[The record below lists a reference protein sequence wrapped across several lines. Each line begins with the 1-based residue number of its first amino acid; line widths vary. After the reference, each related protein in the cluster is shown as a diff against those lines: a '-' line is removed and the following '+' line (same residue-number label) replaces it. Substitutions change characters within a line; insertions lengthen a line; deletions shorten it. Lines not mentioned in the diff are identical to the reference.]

1 MSMKNKTFIIVAAAF
16 LTLSSCDNTGS
27 YLDTGRFIIYAD
39 REDIQSTKTEIQDG
53 TSVVWKKGDAIAVFV
68 YSGATND
75 IKNYKRYKFVS
86 RNEVSSSSTEFEGDV
101 KLAYE
106 FADEDYYAVYPYD
119 AASSCE
125 NGYLTVELPST
136 QVAKA
141 GSFGDDLFIS
151 VASSPGNTNKMTF
164 RNVCGGIK
172 FSVDYDD
179 IREVVISNNDGRPMS
194 GTLKIWDGKV
204 ESISGSPD
212 LRVIA
217 PFGETFTKDAKYYA
231 VIPPIAFSKGVT
243 IKYITTEGK
252 ESSPIALPSSTIDR
266 SVFSRLPDIET
277 PVNFTYSPYLTFVSA
292 GESSLSFNTSS
303 ATLQYSYDGV
313 TWWNVSN
320 YVIKMTKRQPQVLL
334 RGINAGGHVEMSGD
348 QISCH
353 GSVMKLTDYRK
364 DVTTAQYCM
373 SFKDC
378 KALTRAPD
386 LPATTLAE
394 YCYAGMFS
402 GCTSLVSAPELPA
415 TTLAESCYK
424 GMFSGCT
431 SLVSAPE
438 LPSTTL
444 AKSCYKGMFSGC
456 TSLVSAPELPSTTLA
471 ESCYEGMFSGCT
483 SLVSA
488 PELPATTLAEYCY
501 SSMFSGCRSLV
512 STPELPA
519 MTLAESCCNN
529 MFNGCTSLVTVPEIL
544 PATTLAQRCYESMFS
559 GCTSLV
565 SAPELPATTLAKYC
579 CNNMFNG
586 CTSLVTVPEI
596 LPATTLA
603 ENCYEGMFSGC
614 TSLVSAPDLPAT
626 TLAENCCNNMF
637 EGCTSLVTVPQ
648 ILPATTLAWSCY
660 EEMFSGC
667 RSLVSAPDLPA
678 TTLANYCYHRMFSN
692 CYSLKSA
699 PNLPATTLAR
709 SCYEEMFSG
718 CRSLVSAPDLPATT
732 LAWSCYE
739 EMFFGCTSLVSAP
752 DLPATTLAWYCYEGM
767 FTGCTSLVSAP
778 ELPATTL
785 AEYCYSSMFSSCT
798 SLSSAP
804 ELPATTL
811 VKNCYNSM
819 FRNCSNLK
827 SVTALF
833 EKSVTNSLN
842 GWLTGVSSI
851 GTFYKNAEAVWENS
865 GIIPDG
871 WDVVLVTP

>member
-1 MSMKNKTFIIVAAAF
+1 MVIMSMKNKTFIVVAAAF

-106 FADEDYYAVYPYD
+106 FEDEDYYAVYPYD
-119 AASSCE
+119 AAGSCK
-125 NGYLTVELPST
+125 NGYLTVHLPST

-172 FSVDYDD
+172 FSVDCDD
-179 IREVVISNNDGRPMS
+179 IREVVISNNDGGPMS
-194 GTLKIWDGKV
+194 GTLKIWYGKV

-212 LRVIA
+212 LRVIS
-217 PFGETFTKDAKYYA
+217 PFGETFAKGASYYA
-231 VIPPIAFSKGVT
+231 VIPPITFSKGVT

-303 ATLQYSYDGV
+303 ATLQCSYDGV
-313 TWWNVSN
+313 TWRNVSDC
-320 YVIKMTKRQPQVLL
+320 VIKMTKRQPQVLL

-364 DVTTAQYCM
+364 DVTTVQYCM

-378 KALTRAPD
+378 KALIRAPD
-386 LPATTLAE
+386 LPATILSE
-394 YCYAGMFS
+394 RCYEGMFS
-402 GCTSLVSAPELPA
+402 GCTSLVSSPDLPA
-415 TTLAESCYK
+415 
-424 GMFSGCT
+424 
-431 SLVSAPE
+431 
-438 LPSTTL
+438 
-444 AKSCYKGMFSGC
+444 
-456 TSLVSAPELPSTTLA
+456 TTLA

-488 PELPATTLAEYCY
+488 PE
-501 SSMFSGCRSLV
+501 
-512 STPELPA
+512 
-519 MTLAESCCNN
+519 
-529 MFNGCTSLVTVPEIL
+529 L

-565 SAPELPATTLAKYC
+565 SAPELPATTLAESC
-579 CNNMFNG
+579 CNNMFKGCTSLVMVSEILPATTLVQRCYESMFSGCTSLVSAPELPATTLAESCCNNMFKG

-603 ENCYEGMFSGC
+603 WHCYEEMFSGC
-614 TSLVSAPDLPAT
+614 TSLVSAPDLPA
-626 TLAENCCNNMF
+626 M
-637 EGCTSLVTVPQ
+637 
-648 ILPATTLAWSCY
+648 TLAWCCY
-660 EEMFSGC
+660 
-667 RSLVSAPDLPA
+667 
-678 TTLANYCYHRMFSN
+678 NRMFSN

-699 PNLPATTLAR
+699 PNILATTLAGY
-709 SCYEEMFSG
+709 CYDSMFSG
-718 CRSLVSAPDLPATT
+718 CR
-732 LAWSCYE
+732 
-739 EMFFGCTSLVSAP
+739 
-752 DLPATTLAWYCYEGM
+752 
-767 FTGCTSLVSAP
+767 SLVSAP

-785 AEYCYSSMFSSCT
+785 AEYCYSSMFSDCR
-798 SLSSAP
+798 SLVSAP

-811 VKNCYNSM
+811 VKGCYNSM
-819 FRNCSNLK
+819 FRYCSNLK

-833 EKSVTNSLN
+833 EKSVTSSLN

>member
-1 MSMKNKTFIIVAAAF
+1 MKNKTFIIVAAAF

-68 YSGATND
+68 YSGATDD

-119 AASSCE
+119 AASSCK
-125 NGYLTVELPST
+125 NGHLTVDLPST

-194 GTLKIWDGKV
+194 GTLKIWNGKV

-266 SVFSRLPDIET
+266 SVFSRLPDIGT
-277 PVNFTYSPYLTFVSA
+277 PVNFTYSPYLTFASA

-320 YVIKMTKRQPQVLL
+320 YVIKMTKLQPQVLL

-402 GCTSLVSAPELPA
+402 GCTSLVSSPE
-415 TTLAESCYK
+415 
-424 GMFSGCT
+424 
-431 SLVSAPE
+431 
-438 LPSTTL
+438 
-444 AKSCYKGMFSGC
+444 
-456 TSLVSAPELPSTTLA
+456 
-471 ESCYEGMFSGCT
+471 
-483 SLVSA
+483 
-488 PELPATTLAEYCY
+488 
-501 SSMFSGCRSLV
+501 
-512 STPELPA
+512 
-519 MTLAESCCNN
+519 
-529 MFNGCTSLVTVPEIL
+529 L

-565 SAPELPATTLAKYC
+565 SAPELPATTLAENC
-579 CNNMFNG
+579 CNNMFKGCTSLVTVPQILPATTLAWYCYEGMFSGCTSLVSAPDLPAMTLAKNCCNNMFKGCTSLVTVPQILPATTLAWSCYEEMFSGCTSLVSAPDLPATTLAENCCNNMFKG

-603 ENCYEGMFSGC
+603 EYCYAGMFSGC

-678 TTLANYCYHRMFSN
+678 TTLADYCYHRMFSN

-699 PNLPATTLAR
+699 PNLPATTL
-709 SCYEEMFSG
+709 
-718 CRSLVSAPDLPATT
+718 V
-732 LAWSCYE
+732 WSCYKD
-739 EMFFGCTSLVSAP
+739 MFEGCTSLVTVP
-752 DLPATTLAWYCYEGM
+752 QILPATTLAWYCYEGM
-767 FTGCTSLVSAP
+767 FSGCTSLVSAP
-778 ELPATTL
+778 DLPATTL

-804 ELPATTL
+804 DLPATTL
-811 VKNCYNSM
+811 VKGCYNSM
-819 FRNCSNLK
+819 FRDCSNLK

-851 GTFYKNAEAVWENS
+851 GTFYKNAEAVWENR
-865 GIIPDG
+865 GIIPAG
-871 WDVVLVTP
+871 WDVFLVTP

>member
-444 AKSCYKGMFSGC
+444 A
-456 TSLVSAPELPSTTLA
+456 

>member
-119 AASSCE
+119 AASSCK

-194 GTLKIWDGKV
+194 GTLKIWGGKV

-303 ATLQYSYDGV
+303 ATLEYSYDGV

-402 GCTSLVSAPELPA
+402 GCTSLVSAPELP
-415 TTLAESCYK
+415 
-424 GMFSGCT
+424 
-431 SLVSAPE
+431 
-438 LPSTTL
+438 STTL

-456 TSLVSAPELPSTTLA
+456 TSLVSAPELPS
-471 ESCYEGMFSGCT
+471 
-483 SLVSA
+483 
-488 PELPATTLAEYCY
+488 
-501 SSMFSGCRSLV
+501 
-512 STPELPA
+512 
-519 MTLAESCCNN
+519 
-529 MFNGCTSLVTVPEIL
+529 
-544 PATTLAQRCYESMFS
+544 TTLAQRCYESMFS

-614 TSLVSAPDLPAT
+614 TSLVSAPELPATTLAKSCCKGMFSGCTSLVSAPELPSTTLAESCYEGMFSGCTSLVSSPELPSTTLAKSCCNNMFKGCTSLVTVPEFLPATTLAQRCYESMFSGCTSLVSAPELPATTLAENCYEGMFSGCTSLVSAPELPAT

-637 EGCTSLVTVPQ
+637 KGCTSLVTVPQ
-648 ILPATTLAWSCY
+648 ILPATTLAGDCY

-667 RSLVSAPDLPA
+667 RSLVSAPD
-678 TTLANYCYHRMFSN
+678 
-692 CYSLKSA
+692 
-699 PNLPATTLAR
+699 
-709 SCYEEMFSG
+709 
-718 CRSLVSAPDLPATT
+718 
-732 LAWSCYE
+732 
-739 EMFFGCTSLVSAP
+739 
-752 DLPATTLAWYCYEGM
+752 
-767 FTGCTSLVSAP
+767 
-778 ELPATTL
+778 LPATTL

-819 FRNCSNLK
+819 FSYCYSLKSAPNLPATTLVKGCYNSMFRYCSNLK

-833 EKSVTNSLN
+833 EKSVTGSLN

>member
-1 MSMKNKTFIIVAAAF
+1 MVIMSMKNKTFIIVAAAF

-101 KLAYE
+101 KLAHE
-106 FADEDYYAVYPYD
+106 FTDETYYAVYPYD
-119 AASSCE
+119 AAWSCK
-125 NGYLTVELPST
+125 NGHLSVDLPST

-194 GTLKIWDGKV
+194 GTLKIWNGKV

-266 SVFSRLPDIET
+266 SVFSRLPDIGT
-277 PVNFTYSPYLTFVSA
+277 PVNFTYSPYLTFASA

-320 YVIKMTKRQPQVLL
+320 YVIKMTKLQPQVLL

-402 GCTSLVSAPELPA
+402 GCTSLVSAPELPS
-415 TTLAESCYK
+415 TTLAENCCNN
-424 GMFSGCT
+424 MFKGCT
-431 SLVSAPE
+431 SLVTVPQI
-438 LPSTTL
+438 LPATTL
-444 AKSCYKGMFSGC
+444 AGY
-456 TSLVSAPELPSTTLA
+456 
-471 ESCYEGMFSGCT
+471 CYEGMFSGCT

-488 PELPATTLAEYCY
+488 PELPATTLAEN
-501 SSMFSGCRSLV
+501 
-512 STPELPA
+512 
-519 MTLAESCCNN
+519 CCNN
-529 MFNGCTSLVTVPEIL
+529 MFN
-544 PATTLAQRCYESMFS
+544 
-559 GCTSLV
+559 
-565 SAPELPATTLAKYC
+565 
-579 CNNMFNG
+579 
-586 CTSLVTVPEI
+586 
-596 LPATTLA
+596 
-603 ENCYEGMFSGC
+603 
-614 TSLVSAPDLPAT
+614 
-626 TLAENCCNNMF
+626 
-637 EGCTSLVTVPQ
+637 GCTSLVTVPQ

-678 TTLANYCYHRMFSN
+678 TTLAQRCYESMFSY

-699 PNLPATTLAR
+699 PN
-709 SCYEEMFSG
+709 
-718 CRSLVSAPDLPATT
+718 
-732 LAWSCYE
+732 
-739 EMFFGCTSLVSAP
+739 
-752 DLPATTLAWYCYEGM
+752 
-767 FTGCTSLVSAP
+767 
-778 ELPATTL
+778 LPATTL

-819 FRNCSNLK
+819 FSDCSNLK

-842 GWLTGVSSI
+842 GWLTSVSSI

>member
-1 MSMKNKTFIIVAAAF
+1 MSMKNKTFIVVAAAF

-75 IKNYKRYKFVS
+75 IKYYKRYKFVS
-86 RNEVSSSSTEFEGDV
+86 RNEVSSSRTEFEGDV

-106 FADEDYYAVYPYD
+106 FEDEDYYAVYPYD

-125 NGYLTVELPST
+125 NGYLTVNLPST

-172 FSVDYDD
+172 FSVDCDD

-212 LRVIA
+212 LRVIS
-217 PFGETFTKDAKYYA
+217 PFGETFAKGASYYA
-231 VIPPIAFSKGVT
+231 VIPPITFSKGVT

-277 PVNFTYSPYLTFVSA
+277 PINFTYSPYLTFVSA

-303 ATLQYSYDGV
+303 ATLQYSYDVV
-313 TWWNVSN
+313 TWGNVSD

-334 RGINAGGHVEMSGD
+334 RGINARGRVEMSGD

-364 DVTTAQYCM
+364 DVTTVQYCM

-378 KALTRAPD
+378 KALIRAPD
-386 LPATTLAE
+386 LPATILSKR
-394 YCYAGMFS
+394 CYGGMFS
-402 GCTSLVSAPELPA
+402 GCTSLISAPELP
-415 TTLAESCYK
+415 
-424 GMFSGCT
+424 
-431 SLVSAPE
+431 V
-438 LPSTTL
+438 TTL
-444 AKSCYKGMFSGC
+444 AKY
-456 TSLVSAPELPSTTLA
+456 
-471 ESCYEGMFSGCT
+471 
-483 SLVSA
+483 
-488 PELPATTLAEYCY
+488 
-501 SSMFSGCRSLV
+501 
-512 STPELPA
+512 
-519 MTLAESCCNN
+519 CCNN

-579 CNNMFNG
+579 CQNMFKG
-586 CTSLVTVPEI
+586 CKSLVTVPKI
-596 LPATTLA
+596 LPATTL
-603 ENCYEGMFSGC
+603 EEYCYEGMFSGC

-626 TLAENCCNNMF
+626 TLA
-637 EGCTSLVTVPQ
+637 GY
-648 ILPATTLAWSCY
+648 CY
-660 EEMFSGC
+660 EGMFSGC
-667 RSLVSAPDLPA
+667 RSLVSAPELPA
-678 TTLANYCYHRMFSN
+678 TTLAELCYNRMFSN
-692 CYSLKSA
+692 CFSL
-699 PNLPATTLAR
+699 N
-709 SCYEEMFSG
+709 
-718 CRSLVSAPDLPATT
+718 SAPDLPATT
-732 LAWSCYE
+732 LA
-739 EMFFGCTSLVSAP
+739 G
-752 DLPATTLAWYCYEGM
+752 YCYEGM
-767 FTGCTSLVSAP
+767 FSGCTSLVSAP

-785 AEYCYSSMFSSCT
+785 AEYCYSSMFSDCR
-798 SLSSAP
+798 SLVSAP

-811 VKNCYNSM
+811 VKGCYNSM
-819 FRNCSNLK
+819 FRYCSNLK

-833 EKSVTNSLN
+833 EKSVTSSLN

>member
-1 MSMKNKTFIIVAAAF
+1 MSMKNKTFIVVAAAF

-75 IKNYKRYKFVS
+75 IKYYKRYKFVS
-86 RNEVSSSSTEFEGDV
+86 RNEVSSSRTEFEGDV

-106 FADEDYYAVYPYD
+106 FEDEDYYAVYPYD

-125 NGYLTVELPST
+125 NGYLTVNLPST

-172 FSVDYDD
+172 FSVDCDD

-212 LRVIA
+212 LRVIS
-217 PFGETFTKDAKYYA
+217 PFGETFAKGASYYA
-231 VIPPIAFSKGVT
+231 VIPPITFSKGVT

-277 PVNFTYSPYLTFVSA
+277 PINFTYSPYLTFVSA

-313 TWWNVSN
+313 TWGNVSD

-334 RGINAGGHVEMSGD
+334 RGINARGRVEMSGD

-364 DVTTAQYCM
+364 DVTTVQYCM

-378 KALTRAPD
+378 KALIRAPD
-386 LPATTLAE
+386 LPATILSE
-394 YCYAGMFS
+394 RCYEGMFS
-402 GCTSLVSAPELPA
+402 GCTSLVSSPDLPA
-415 TTLAESCYK
+415 
-424 GMFSGCT
+424 
-431 SLVSAPE
+431 
-438 LPSTTL
+438 
-444 AKSCYKGMFSGC
+444 
-456 TSLVSAPELPSTTLA
+456 TTLA

-488 PELPATTLAEYCY
+488 PELPATTLAELCY
-501 SSMFSGCRSLV
+501 
-512 STPELPA
+512 
-519 MTLAESCCNN
+519 N
-529 MFNGCTSLVTVPEIL
+529 
-544 PATTLAQRCYESMFS
+544 
-559 GCTSLV
+559 
-565 SAPELPATTLAKYC
+565 
-579 CNNMFNG
+579 
-586 CTSLVTVPEI
+586 
-596 LPATTLA
+596 
-603 ENCYEGMFSGC
+603 
-614 TSLVSAPDLPAT
+614 
-626 TLAENCCNNMF
+626 
-637 EGCTSLVTVPQ
+637 
-648 ILPATTLAWSCY
+648 
-660 EEMFSGC
+660 
-667 RSLVSAPDLPA
+667 
-678 TTLANYCYHRMFSN
+678 RMFSN
-692 CYSLKSA
+692 CYSL
-699 PNLPATTLAR
+699 N
-709 SCYEEMFSG
+709 
-718 CRSLVSAPDLPATT
+718 
-732 LAWSCYE
+732 
-739 EMFFGCTSLVSAP
+739 SAP
-752 DLPATTLAWYCYEGM
+752 DLPATTLAWYCYKEM
-767 FTGCTSLVSAP
+767 FSGCTSLVSSP

-785 AEYCYSSMFSSCT
+785 AEYCYSSMFSDCR
-798 SLSSAP
+798 SLVSAP

-811 VKNCYNSM
+811 VKGCYNSM
-819 FRNCSNLK
+819 FRYCSNLK

-833 EKSVTNSLN
+833 EKSVTSSLN

>member
-1 MSMKNKTFIIVAAAF
+1 MKNKTFIIVAAAF

-519 MTLAESCCNN
+519 MTLAE
-529 MFNGCTSLVTVPEIL
+529 
-544 PATTLAQRCYESMFS
+544 
-559 GCTSLV
+559 
-565 SAPELPATTLAKYC
+565 
-579 CNNMFNG
+579 
-586 CTSLVTVPEI
+586 
-596 LPATTLA
+596 
-603 ENCYEGMFSGC
+603 NCYEGMFSGC
-614 TSLVSAPDLPAT
+614 TSLVSAPELPAT

-648 ILPATTLAWSCY
+648 ILPATTLAGYCYEGMFSGCTSLVSAPELPATTLAWSCY

-732 LAWSCYE
+732 LAWSCYKD
-739 EMFFGCTSLVSAP
+739 MFFGCTSLVSAP

>member
-1 MSMKNKTFIIVAAAF
+1 MVIMSMKNKTFIIVAAAF

-119 AASSCE
+119 AASSCK
-125 NGYLTVELPST
+125 NGHLTVDLPST

-194 GTLKIWDGKV
+194 GTLKIWNGKV

-320 YVIKMTKRQPQVLL
+320 YVIKMTKLQPQVLL

-415 TTLAESCYK
+415 TTLAE
-424 GMFSGCT
+424 
-431 SLVSAPE
+431 
-438 LPSTTL
+438 
-444 AKSCYKGMFSGC
+444 
-456 TSLVSAPELPSTTLA
+456 
-471 ESCYEGMFSGCT
+471 
-483 SLVSA
+483 
-488 PELPATTLAEYCY
+488 YCY
-501 SSMFSGCRSLV
+501 SSMFS
-512 STPELPA
+512 
-519 MTLAESCCNN
+519 
-529 MFNGCTSLVTVPEIL
+529 
-544 PATTLAQRCYESMFS
+544 Y
-559 GCTSLV
+559 
-565 SAPELPATTLAKYC
+565 
-579 CNNMFNG
+579 
-586 CTSLVTVPEI
+586 
-596 LPATTLA
+596 
-603 ENCYEGMFSGC
+603 
-614 TSLVSAPDLPAT
+614 
-626 TLAENCCNNMF
+626 
-637 EGCTSLVTVPQ
+637 
-648 ILPATTLAWSCY
+648 
-660 EEMFSGC
+660 
-667 RSLVSAPDLPA
+667 
-678 TTLANYCYHRMFSN
+678 

-699 PNLPATTLAR
+699 PNLPATTL
-709 SCYEEMFSG
+709 
-718 CRSLVSAPDLPATT
+718 
-732 LAWSCYE
+732 
-739 EMFFGCTSLVSAP
+739 
-752 DLPATTLAWYCYEGM
+752 
-767 FTGCTSLVSAP
+767 
-778 ELPATTL
+778 
-785 AEYCYSSMFSSCT
+785 
-798 SLSSAP
+798 
-804 ELPATTL
+804 
-811 VKNCYNSM
+811 VKGCYNSM
-819 FRNCSNLK
+819 FSDCSNLK

>member
-1 MSMKNKTFIIVAAAF
+1 MSMKNKTFIVVAAAF

-75 IKNYKRYKFVS
+75 IKYYKRYKFVS
-86 RNEVSSSSTEFEGDV
+86 RNEVSSSRTEFEGDV

-106 FADEDYYAVYPYD
+106 FEDEDYYAVYPYD

-125 NGYLTVELPST
+125 NGYLTVNLPST

-172 FSVDYDD
+172 FSVDCDD

-212 LRVIA
+212 LRVIS
-217 PFGETFTKDAKYYA
+217 PFGETFAKGASYYA
-231 VIPPIAFSKGVT
+231 VIPPITFSKGVT

-277 PVNFTYSPYLTFVSA
+277 PINFTYSPYLTFVSA

-313 TWWNVSN
+313 TWGNVSD

-334 RGINAGGHVEMSGD
+334 RGINARGRVEMSGD

-364 DVTTAQYCM
+364 DVTTVQYCM

-386 LPATTLAE
+386 LPATILSE
-394 YCYAGMFS
+394 H
-402 GCTSLVSAPELPA
+402 
-415 TTLAESCYK
+415 
-424 GMFSGCT
+424 
-431 SLVSAPE
+431 
-438 LPSTTL
+438 
-444 AKSCYKGMFSGC
+444 
-456 TSLVSAPELPSTTLA
+456 
-471 ESCYEGMFSGCT
+471 CYEGMFSGCT
-483 SLVSA
+483 SLVSS
-488 PELPATTLAEYCY
+488 PELPATTLAESCY
-501 SSMFSGCRSLV
+501 GGMFSGCTSLI
-512 STPELPA
+512 SAPELPVT
-519 MTLAESCCNN
+519 TLAKYCCNN

-579 CNNMFNG
+579 CQNMFKG
-586 CTSLVTVPEI
+586 CKSLVTVPKI
-596 LPATTLA
+596 
-603 ENCYEGMFSGC
+603 
-614 TSLVSAPDLPAT
+614 
-626 TLAENCCNNMF
+626 
-637 EGCTSLVTVPQ
+637 
-648 ILPATTLAWSCY
+648 
-660 EEMFSGC
+660 
-667 RSLVSAPDLPA
+667 
-678 TTLANYCYHRMFSN
+678 
-692 CYSLKSA
+692 
-699 PNLPATTLAR
+699 
-709 SCYEEMFSG
+709 
-718 CRSLVSAPDLPATT
+718 
-732 LAWSCYE
+732 
-739 EMFFGCTSLVSAP
+739 
-752 DLPATTLAWYCYEGM
+752 
-767 FTGCTSLVSAP
+767 
-778 ELPATTL
+778 
-785 AEYCYSSMFSSCT
+785 
-798 SLSSAP
+798 
-804 ELPATTL
+804 LPATTL
-811 VKNCYNSM
+811 VKGCYNSM
-819 FRNCSNLK
+819 FRYCSNLK

-833 EKSVTNSLN
+833 EKSVTSSLN

>member
-1 MSMKNKTFIIVAAAF
+1 MVIMSMKNKTFIVVAAAF

-75 IKNYKRYKFVS
+75 IKYYKRYKFVS
-86 RNEVSSSSTEFEGDV
+86 RNEVSSSRTEFEGDV

-106 FADEDYYAVYPYD
+106 FEDEDYYAVYPYD

-125 NGYLTVELPST
+125 NGYLTVNLPST

-172 FSVDYDD
+172 FSVDCDD

-212 LRVIA
+212 LRVIS
-217 PFGETFTKDAKYYA
+217 PFGETFAKGASYYA
-231 VIPPIAFSKGVT
+231 VIPPITFSKGVT

-277 PVNFTYSPYLTFVSA
+277 PINFTYSPYLTFVSA

-313 TWWNVSN
+313 TWGNVSD

-334 RGINAGGHVEMSGD
+334 RGINARGRVEMSGD

-364 DVTTAQYCM
+364 DVTTVQYCM

-378 KALTRAPD
+378 KALIRAPD
-386 LPATTLAE
+386 LPATIL
-394 YCYAGMFS
+394 S
-402 GCTSLVSAPELPA
+402 
-415 TTLAESCYK
+415 K
-424 GMFSGCT
+424 R
-431 SLVSAPE
+431 
-438 LPSTTL
+438 
-444 AKSCYKGMFSGC
+444 
-456 TSLVSAPELPSTTLA
+456 
-471 ESCYEGMFSGCT
+471 CYEGMFSGCT

-488 PELPATTLAEYCY
+488 PE
-501 SSMFSGCRSLV
+501 
-512 STPELPA
+512 
-519 MTLAESCCNN
+519 
-529 MFNGCTSLVTVPEIL
+529 L

-565 SAPELPATTLAKYC
+565 SAPELPATTLAESC
-579 CNNMFNG
+579 CNNMFKG
-586 CTSLVTVPEI
+586 CTSLVTVSEI
-596 LPATTLA
+596 LPATTLVQR
-603 ENCYEGMFSGC
+603 CYESMFSGC

-626 TLAENCCNNMF
+626 TLA
-637 EGCTSLVTVPQ
+637 G
-648 ILPATTLAWSCY
+648 
-660 EEMFSGC
+660 
-667 RSLVSAPDLPA
+667 
-678 TTLANYCYHRMFSN
+678 
-692 CYSLKSA
+692 
-699 PNLPATTLAR
+699 
-709 SCYEEMFSG
+709 
-718 CRSLVSAPDLPATT
+718 
-732 LAWSCYE
+732 
-739 EMFFGCTSLVSAP
+739 
-752 DLPATTLAWYCYEGM
+752 YCYEGM
-767 FTGCTSLVSAP
+767 FSGCRSLVSAP

-785 AEYCYSSMFSSCT
+785 
-798 SLSSAP
+798 
-804 ELPATTL
+804 
-811 VKNCYNSM
+811 VKGCYNSM
-819 FRNCSNLK
+819 FRYCSNLK

-833 EKSVTNSLN
+833 EKSVTSSLN

-865 GIIPDG
+865 GIMPDG

>member
-119 AASSCE
+119 AASSCK

-303 ATLQYSYDGV
+303 ATLEYSYDGV

-320 YVIKMTKRQPQVLL
+320 YVIKMTKLQPQVLL
-334 RGINAGGHVEMSGD
+334 RGINAGGRVEMSGD

-438 LPSTTL
+438 LP
-444 AKSCYKGMFSGC
+444 
-456 TSLVSAPELPSTTLA
+456 
-471 ESCYEGMFSGCT
+471 
-483 SLVSA
+483 
-488 PELPATTLAEYCY
+488 
-501 SSMFSGCRSLV
+501 
-512 STPELPA
+512 
-519 MTLAESCCNN
+519 
-529 MFNGCTSLVTVPEIL
+529 
-544 PATTLAQRCYESMFS
+544 ATTLAQRCYESMFS
-559 GCTSLV
+559 
-565 SAPELPATTLAKYC
+565 
-579 CNNMFNG
+579 
-586 CTSLVTVPEI
+586 
-596 LPATTLA
+596 
-603 ENCYEGMFSGC
+603 
-614 TSLVSAPDLPAT
+614 
-626 TLAENCCNNMF
+626 
-637 EGCTSLVTVPQ
+637 
-648 ILPATTLAWSCY
+648 
-660 EEMFSGC
+660 
-667 RSLVSAPDLPA
+667 
-678 TTLANYCYHRMFSN
+678 
-692 CYSLKSA
+692 
-699 PNLPATTLAR
+699 
-709 SCYEEMFSG
+709 
-718 CRSLVSAPDLPATT
+718 
-732 LAWSCYE
+732 
-739 EMFFGCTSLVSAP
+739 
-752 DLPATTLAWYCYEGM
+752 
-767 FTGCTSLVSAP
+767 GCTSLVSAP

-819 FRNCSNLK
+819 FRDCSNLK

>member
-68 YSGATND
+68 YSGATDD

-119 AASSCE
+119 AASSCK
-125 NGYLTVELPST
+125 NGHLTVDLPST

-194 GTLKIWDGKV
+194 GTLKIWNGKV

-266 SVFSRLPDIET
+266 SVFSRLPDIGT
-277 PVNFTYSPYLTFVSA
+277 PVNFTYSPYLTFASA

-320 YVIKMTKRQPQVLL
+320 YVIKMTKLQPQVLL

-402 GCTSLVSAPELPA
+402 GCTSLVSSPE
-415 TTLAESCYK
+415 
-424 GMFSGCT
+424 
-431 SLVSAPE
+431 
-438 LPSTTL
+438 
-444 AKSCYKGMFSGC
+444 
-456 TSLVSAPELPSTTLA
+456 
-471 ESCYEGMFSGCT
+471 
-483 SLVSA
+483 
-488 PELPATTLAEYCY
+488 
-501 SSMFSGCRSLV
+501 
-512 STPELPA
+512 
-519 MTLAESCCNN
+519 
-529 MFNGCTSLVTVPEIL
+529 L

-565 SAPELPATTLAKYC
+565 SAPELPATTLAQRCYES
-579 CNNMFNG
+579 MFSG
-586 CTSLVTVPEI
+586 CTSLVSAPE

-603 ENCYEGMFSGC
+603 ENCCNNMFKGCTSLVTVPQILPATTLAWYCYEGMFSGCTSLVSAPDLPAMTLAKNCCNNMFKGCTSLVTVPQILPATTLAWSCYEEMFSGC

-678 TTLANYCYHRMFSN
+678 TTLADYCYHRMFSN

-699 PNLPATTLAR
+699 PNLPATTL
-709 SCYEEMFSG
+709 
-718 CRSLVSAPDLPATT
+718 V
-732 LAWSCYE
+732 WSCYKD
-739 EMFFGCTSLVSAP
+739 MFEGCTSLVTVP
-752 DLPATTLAWYCYEGM
+752 QILPATTLAWYCYEGM
-767 FTGCTSLVSAP
+767 FSGCTSLVSAP
-778 ELPATTL
+778 DLPATTL

-804 ELPATTL
+804 DLPATTL
-811 VKNCYNSM
+811 VKGCYNSM
-819 FRNCSNLK
+819 FRDCSNLK

-851 GTFYKNAEAVWENS
+851 GTFYKNAEAVWENR
-865 GIIPDG
+865 GIIPAG
-871 WDVVLVTP
+871 WDVFLVTP

>member
-119 AASSCE
+119 AASSCK
-125 NGYLTVELPST
+125 NGYLTVDLPST

-194 GTLKIWDGKV
+194 GTLKIWNGKV

-277 PVNFTYSPYLTFVSA
+277 SVNFTYSPYLTFVSA

-303 ATLQYSYDGV
+303 ATLEYSYDGV

-320 YVIKMTKRQPQVLL
+320 YVIKMTKLQPQVLL

-438 LPSTTL
+438 LPATTL
-444 AKSCYKGMFSGC
+444 AQRCYESMFSGC
-456 TSLVSAPELPSTTLA
+456 TSLVSAPE
-471 ESCYEGMFSGCT
+471 
-483 SLVSA
+483 
-488 PELPATTLAEYCY
+488 
-501 SSMFSGCRSLV
+501 
-512 STPELPA
+512 
-519 MTLAESCCNN
+519 
-529 MFNGCTSLVTVPEIL
+529 L

-565 SAPELPATTLAKYC
+565 SAPELPATTLAENC

-586 CTSLVTVPEI
+586 CTSLVTVPQI

-603 ENCYEGMFSGC
+603 GYCYEGMFSGCTSLVSAPDLPATTLAKNCCNNMFNGCTSLVTVPQILPATTLAWSCYEEMFSGC

-637 EGCTSLVTVPQ
+637 KGCTSLVTVPQ
-648 ILPATTLAWSCY
+648 ILPATTLAWSCYEEMFSGCTSLVSAPDLPATTLAGYCYHRMFSNCYSLKSAPNLPATTLAGHCYHWMFSNCYSLKSAPNLPATTLAWSCY

-678 TTLANYCYHRMFSN
+678 TTL
-692 CYSLKSA
+692 
-699 PNLPATTLAR
+699 
-709 SCYEEMFSG
+709 
-718 CRSLVSAPDLPATT
+718 
-732 LAWSCYE
+732 
-739 EMFFGCTSLVSAP
+739 
-752 DLPATTLAWYCYEGM
+752 
-767 FTGCTSLVSAP
+767 
-778 ELPATTL
+778 
-785 AEYCYSSMFSSCT
+785 
-798 SLSSAP
+798 
-804 ELPATTL
+804 
-811 VKNCYNSM
+811 VKGCYNSM
-819 FRNCSNLK
+819 FSDCSNLK

-865 GIIPDG
+865 GIIPAG

>member
-1 MSMKNKTFIIVAAAF
+1 MSMKNKTFIVVAAAF

-75 IKNYKRYKFVS
+75 IKYYKRYKFVS
-86 RNEVSSSSTEFEGDV
+86 RNEVSSSRTEFEGDV

-106 FADEDYYAVYPYD
+106 FEDEDYYAVYPYD

-125 NGYLTVELPST
+125 NGYLTVNLPST

-172 FSVDYDD
+172 FSVDCDD

-212 LRVIA
+212 LRVIS
-217 PFGETFTKDAKYYA
+217 PFGETFAKGASYYA
-231 VIPPIAFSKGVT
+231 VIPPITFSKGVT

-277 PVNFTYSPYLTFVSA
+277 PINFTYSPYLTFVSA

-313 TWWNVSN
+313 TWGNVSD

-334 RGINAGGHVEMSGD
+334 RGINARGRVEMSGD

-364 DVTTAQYCM
+364 DVTTVQYCM

-378 KALTRAPD
+378 KALIRAPD
-386 LPATTLAE
+386 LPATILSE
-394 YCYAGMFS
+394 RCYEGMFS
-402 GCTSLVSAPELPA
+402 GCTSLVSSPDLPA
-415 TTLAESCYK
+415 TILSK
-424 GMFSGCT
+424 R
-431 SLVSAPE
+431 
-438 LPSTTL
+438 
-444 AKSCYKGMFSGC
+444 
-456 TSLVSAPELPSTTLA
+456 
-471 ESCYEGMFSGCT
+471 CYEGMFSGCT

-488 PELPATTLAEYCY
+488 PELPATTLAE
-501 SSMFSGCRSLV
+501 
-512 STPELPA
+512 
-519 MTLAESCCNN
+519 SCCNN
-529 MFNGCTSLVTVPEIL
+529 MFKGCTSLVTVSEI
-544 PATTLAQRCYESMFS
+544 
-559 GCTSLV
+559 
-565 SAPELPATTLAKYC
+565 LPATTLAKYC
-579 CNNMFNG
+579 CQNMFKG
-586 CTSLVTVPEI
+586 CKSLVTVPKI
-596 LPATTLA
+596 
-603 ENCYEGMFSGC
+603 
-614 TSLVSAPDLPAT
+614 
-626 TLAENCCNNMF
+626 
-637 EGCTSLVTVPQ
+637 
-648 ILPATTLAWSCY
+648 
-660 EEMFSGC
+660 
-667 RSLVSAPDLPA
+667 
-678 TTLANYCYHRMFSN
+678 
-692 CYSLKSA
+692 
-699 PNLPATTLAR
+699 
-709 SCYEEMFSG
+709 
-718 CRSLVSAPDLPATT
+718 
-732 LAWSCYE
+732 
-739 EMFFGCTSLVSAP
+739 
-752 DLPATTLAWYCYEGM
+752 
-767 FTGCTSLVSAP
+767 
-778 ELPATTL
+778 
-785 AEYCYSSMFSSCT
+785 
-798 SLSSAP
+798 
-804 ELPATTL
+804 LPATTL
-811 VKNCYNSM
+811 VKGCYNSM
-819 FRNCSNLK
+819 FRYCSNLK

-833 EKSVTNSLN
+833 EKSLTSSLN

>member
-68 YSGATND
+68 YSGATDD

-119 AASSCE
+119 AASSCK
-125 NGYLTVELPST
+125 NGHLTVDLPST

-194 GTLKIWDGKV
+194 GTLKIWNGKV

-266 SVFSRLPDIET
+266 SVFSRLPDIGT
-277 PVNFTYSPYLTFVSA
+277 PVNFTYSPYLTFASA

-320 YVIKMTKRQPQVLL
+320 YVIKMTKLQPQVLL

-402 GCTSLVSAPELPA
+402 GCTSLVSSPE
-415 TTLAESCYK
+415 
-424 GMFSGCT
+424 
-431 SLVSAPE
+431 
-438 LPSTTL
+438 
-444 AKSCYKGMFSGC
+444 
-456 TSLVSAPELPSTTLA
+456 
-471 ESCYEGMFSGCT
+471 
-483 SLVSA
+483 
-488 PELPATTLAEYCY
+488 
-501 SSMFSGCRSLV
+501 
-512 STPELPA
+512 
-519 MTLAESCCNN
+519 
-529 MFNGCTSLVTVPEIL
+529 L

-565 SAPELPATTLAKYC
+565 SAPELPATTLAENC
-579 CNNMFNG
+579 CNNMFKG
-586 CTSLVTVPEI
+586 CTSLVTVPQI

-603 ENCYEGMFSGC
+603 GYCYEGMFSGCTSLVSAPDLPAMTLAKNCCNNMFKGCTSLVTVPQILPATTLAWSCYEEMFSGC

-678 TTLANYCYHRMFSN
+678 TTLADYCYHRMFSN

-699 PNLPATTLAR
+699 PNLPATTL
-709 SCYEEMFSG
+709 
-718 CRSLVSAPDLPATT
+718 V
-732 LAWSCYE
+732 WSCYKD
-739 EMFFGCTSLVSAP
+739 MFEGCTSLVTVP
-752 DLPATTLAWYCYEGM
+752 QILPATTLAWYCYEGM
-767 FTGCTSLVSAP
+767 FSGCTSLVSAP
-778 ELPATTL
+778 DLPATTL

-804 ELPATTL
+804 DLPATTL
-811 VKNCYNSM
+811 VKGCYNSM
-819 FRNCSNLK
+819 FRDCSNLK

-851 GTFYKNAEAVWENS
+851 GTFYKNAEAVWENR
-865 GIIPDG
+865 GIIPAG
-871 WDVVLVTP
+871 WDVFLVTP

>member
-1 MSMKNKTFIIVAAAF
+1 MVIMSMKNKTFIVVAAAF

-75 IKNYKRYKFVS
+75 IKYYKRYKFVS
-86 RNEVSSSSTEFEGDV
+86 RNEVSSSRTEFEGDV

-106 FADEDYYAVYPYD
+106 FEDEDYYAVYPYD

-125 NGYLTVELPST
+125 NGYLTVNLPST

-172 FSVDYDD
+172 FSVDCDD

-194 GTLKIWDGKV
+194 STLKIWDGKV

-212 LRVIA
+212 LRVIS
-217 PFGETFTKDAKYYA
+217 PFGETFAKGASYYA
-231 VIPPIAFSKGVT
+231 VIPPITFSKGVT

-277 PVNFTYSPYLTFVSA
+277 PINFTYSPYLTFVSA

-313 TWWNVSN
+313 TWGNVSD

-334 RGINAGGHVEMSGD
+334 RGINARGRVEMSGD

-364 DVTTAQYCM
+364 DVTTVQYCM

-378 KALTRAPD
+378 KALIRAPD
-386 LPATTLAE
+386 LPATILSERCYEGMFSGCTSLISAPELPATTLAKYCCQNMFKGCKSLVTVPKILPATTLEE
-394 YCYAGMFS
+394 YCYEGMFS
-402 GCTSLVSAPELPA
+402 GCTSLVSAPELPT
-415 TTLAESCYK
+415 TTLAEYCCNN
-424 GMFSGCT
+424 MFKGCT
-431 SLVSAPE
+431 SLVTVPE
-438 LPSTTL
+438 ILP
-444 AKSCYKGMFSGC
+444 A
-456 TSLVSAPELPSTTLA
+456 TTLA

-483 SLVSA
+483 SLVSAPDLPAMTLAWCCYNRMFSNCYSLKSAPNLPATTLAGYCYDSMFSGCRSLVSA

-501 SSMFSGCRSLV
+501 SSMFSDCR
-512 STPELPA
+512 
-519 MTLAESCCNN
+519 
-529 MFNGCTSLVTVPEIL
+529 
-544 PATTLAQRCYESMFS
+544 
-559 GCTSLV
+559 SLV
-565 SAPELPATTLAKYC
+565 SAPELPATTL
-579 CNNMFNG
+579 
-586 CTSLVTVPEI
+586 
-596 LPATTLA
+596 
-603 ENCYEGMFSGC
+603 
-614 TSLVSAPDLPAT
+614 
-626 TLAENCCNNMF
+626 
-637 EGCTSLVTVPQ
+637 
-648 ILPATTLAWSCY
+648 
-660 EEMFSGC
+660 
-667 RSLVSAPDLPA
+667 
-678 TTLANYCYHRMFSN
+678 
-692 CYSLKSA
+692 
-699 PNLPATTLAR
+699 
-709 SCYEEMFSG
+709 
-718 CRSLVSAPDLPATT
+718 
-732 LAWSCYE
+732 
-739 EMFFGCTSLVSAP
+739 
-752 DLPATTLAWYCYEGM
+752 
-767 FTGCTSLVSAP
+767 
-778 ELPATTL
+778 
-785 AEYCYSSMFSSCT
+785 
-798 SLSSAP
+798 
-804 ELPATTL
+804 
-811 VKNCYNSM
+811 VKGCYNSM
-819 FRNCSNLK
+819 FRYCSNLK

-833 EKSVTNSLN
+833 EKSVTSSLN

>member
-1 MSMKNKTFIIVAAAF
+1 MSMKNKTFIVVAAAF

-75 IKNYKRYKFVS
+75 IKYYKRYKFVS
-86 RNEVSSSSTEFEGDV
+86 RNEVSSSRTEFEGDV

-106 FADEDYYAVYPYD
+106 FEDEDYYAVYPYD

-125 NGYLTVELPST
+125 NGYLTVNLPST

-172 FSVDYDD
+172 FSVDCDD

-212 LRVIA
+212 LRVIS
-217 PFGETFTKDAKYYA
+217 PFGETFAKGASYYA
-231 VIPPIAFSKGVT
+231 VIPPITFSKGVT

-277 PVNFTYSPYLTFVSA
+277 PINFTYSPYLTFVSA

-313 TWWNVSN
+313 TWGNVSD

-364 DVTTAQYCM
+364 DVTTVQYCM

-378 KALTRAPD
+378 KALIRAPD
-386 LPATTLAE
+386 LPATILSE
-394 YCYAGMFS
+394 R
-402 GCTSLVSAPELPA
+402 
-415 TTLAESCYK
+415 
-424 GMFSGCT
+424 
-431 SLVSAPE
+431 
-438 LPSTTL
+438 
-444 AKSCYKGMFSGC
+444 
-456 TSLVSAPELPSTTLA
+456 
-471 ESCYEGMFSGCT
+471 CYEGMFSGCT

-488 PELPATTLAEYCY
+488 PELPATTLAE
-501 SSMFSGCRSLV
+501 
-512 STPELPA
+512 
-519 MTLAESCCNN
+519 SCCNN
-529 MFNGCTSLVTVPEIL
+529 MFKGCTSLVTVSEIL
-544 PATTLAQRCYESMFS
+544 PATTLVQRCYESMFS

-565 SAPELPATTLAKYC
+565 SAPELPATTLAESC
-579 CNNMFNG
+579 CQNMFKG
-586 CTSLVTVPEI
+586 CKSLVTVPKI
-596 LPATTLA
+596 
-603 ENCYEGMFSGC
+603 
-614 TSLVSAPDLPAT
+614 
-626 TLAENCCNNMF
+626 
-637 EGCTSLVTVPQ
+637 
-648 ILPATTLAWSCY
+648 
-660 EEMFSGC
+660 
-667 RSLVSAPDLPA
+667 
-678 TTLANYCYHRMFSN
+678 
-692 CYSLKSA
+692 
-699 PNLPATTLAR
+699 
-709 SCYEEMFSG
+709 
-718 CRSLVSAPDLPATT
+718 
-732 LAWSCYE
+732 
-739 EMFFGCTSLVSAP
+739 
-752 DLPATTLAWYCYEGM
+752 
-767 FTGCTSLVSAP
+767 
-778 ELPATTL
+778 
-785 AEYCYSSMFSSCT
+785 
-798 SLSSAP
+798 
-804 ELPATTL
+804 LPATTL
-811 VKNCYNSM
+811 VKGCYNSM
-819 FRNCSNLK
+819 FRYCSNLK

-833 EKSVTNSLN
+833 EKSVTSSLN

>member
-1 MSMKNKTFIIVAAAF
+1 MVIMSMKNKTFIVVAAAF

-75 IKNYKRYKFVS
+75 IKYYKRYKFVS
-86 RNEVSSSSTEFEGDV
+86 RNEVSSSRTEFEGDV

-106 FADEDYYAVYPYD
+106 FEDEDYYAVYPYD

-125 NGYLTVELPST
+125 NGYLTVNLPST

-172 FSVDYDD
+172 FSVDCDD

-212 LRVIA
+212 LRVIS
-217 PFGETFTKDAKYYA
+217 PFGETFAKGASYYA
-231 VIPPIAFSKGVT
+231 VIPPITFSKGVT

-277 PVNFTYSPYLTFVSA
+277 PINFTYSPYLTFVSA

-313 TWWNVSN
+313 TWGNVSD

-334 RGINAGGHVEMSGD
+334 RGINARGRVEMSGD

-364 DVTTAQYCM
+364 DVTTVQYCM

-386 LPATTLAE
+386 LPATILSE
-394 YCYAGMFS
+394 H
-402 GCTSLVSAPELPA
+402 
-415 TTLAESCYK
+415 
-424 GMFSGCT
+424 
-431 SLVSAPE
+431 
-438 LPSTTL
+438 
-444 AKSCYKGMFSGC
+444 
-456 TSLVSAPELPSTTLA
+456 
-471 ESCYEGMFSGCT
+471 CYEGMFSGCT
-483 SLVSA
+483 SLVSS
-488 PELPATTLAEYCY
+488 PELPATTLAESCY
-501 SSMFSGCRSLV
+501 GGMFSGCTSLI
-512 STPELPA
+512 SAPELPVT
-519 MTLAESCCNN
+519 TLAKYCCNN

-579 CNNMFNG
+579 CQNMFKG
-586 CTSLVTVPEI
+586 CKSLVTVPKI
-596 LPATTLA
+596 
-603 ENCYEGMFSGC
+603 
-614 TSLVSAPDLPAT
+614 
-626 TLAENCCNNMF
+626 
-637 EGCTSLVTVPQ
+637 
-648 ILPATTLAWSCY
+648 
-660 EEMFSGC
+660 
-667 RSLVSAPDLPA
+667 
-678 TTLANYCYHRMFSN
+678 
-692 CYSLKSA
+692 
-699 PNLPATTLAR
+699 
-709 SCYEEMFSG
+709 
-718 CRSLVSAPDLPATT
+718 
-732 LAWSCYE
+732 
-739 EMFFGCTSLVSAP
+739 
-752 DLPATTLAWYCYEGM
+752 
-767 FTGCTSLVSAP
+767 
-778 ELPATTL
+778 
-785 AEYCYSSMFSSCT
+785 
-798 SLSSAP
+798 
-804 ELPATTL
+804 LPATTL
-811 VKNCYNSM
+811 VKGCYNSM
-819 FRNCSNLK
+819 FRYCSNLK

-833 EKSVTNSLN
+833 EKSVTSSLN

>member
-444 AKSCYKGMFSGC
+444 A
-456 TSLVSAPELPSTTLA
+456 

-544 PATTLAQRCYESMFS
+544 PATTLAQRCYES
-559 GCTSLV
+559 
-565 SAPELPATTLAKYC
+565 
-579 CNNMFNG
+579 
-586 CTSLVTVPEI
+586 
-596 LPATTLA
+596 
-603 ENCYEGMFSGC
+603 MFSGC

>member
-444 AKSCYKGMFSGC
+444 A
-456 TSLVSAPELPSTTLA
+456 

-565 SAPELPATTLAKYC
+565 SAPDLPATTLAENC
-579 CNNMFNG
+579 CNNMFEG
-586 CTSLVTVPEI
+586 CTSLVTVPQI

-603 ENCYEGMFSGC
+603 GYCYEGMFSGC
-614 TSLVSAPDLPAT
+614 TSLVSAPELPAT

>member
-1 MSMKNKTFIIVAAAF
+1 MVIMSMKNKTFIVVVAAF

-75 IKNYKRYKFVS
+75 IKHYKRYKFVS

-106 FADEDYYAVYPYD
+106 FADETYYAVYPYN

-125 NGYLTVELPST
+125 NGYLTVNLPST

-194 GTLKIWDGKV
+194 GTLKLDGWVVK
-204 ESISGSPD
+204 SISGSPD

-217 PFGETFTKDAKYYA
+217 PFGETFTKGARYYA

-277 PVNFTYSPYLTFVSA
+277 PVNFTYSPYLTFASA

-303 ATLQYSYDGV
+303 ATLEYSYDGV
-313 TWWNVSN
+313 TWWNVSD
-320 YVIKMTKRQPQVLL
+320 YAIGMTKRQPQVLL
-334 RGINAGGHVEMSGD
+334 RGINAGGRVEMFGD

-364 DVTTAQYCM
+364 DVTTVQYCM

-378 KALTRAPD
+378 KALTRAPE
-386 LPATTLAE
+386 LPATTLAK

-402 GCTSLVSAPELPA
+402 GCTSLVSSPELPA
-415 TTLAESCYK
+415 
-424 GMFSGCT
+424 
-431 SLVSAPE
+431 
-438 LPSTTL
+438 
-444 AKSCYKGMFSGC
+444 
-456 TSLVSAPELPSTTLA
+456 TTLA

-483 SLVSA
+483 SLVSS
-488 PELPATTLAEYCY
+488 PELPATTLAK
-501 SSMFSGCRSLV
+501 
-512 STPELPA
+512 
-519 MTLAESCCNN
+519 SCCNN
-529 MFNGCTSLVTVPEIL
+529 MFKGCTSLVTVPEIL

-565 SAPELPATTLAKYC
+565 SAPELPATALEESC

-586 CTSLVTVPEI
+586 CTSLVTVPET
-596 LPATTLA
+596 LPATTLVQR
-603 ENCYEGMFSGC
+603 CYESMFSGC

-637 EGCTSLVTVPQ
+637 KGCKSLVTVPQ
-648 ILPATTLAWSCY
+648 ILPATTLTGSCY
-660 EEMFSGC
+660 EEMFS
-667 RSLVSAPDLPA
+667 
-678 TTLANYCYHRMFSN
+678 
-692 CYSLKSA
+692 
-699 PNLPATTLAR
+699 
-709 SCYEEMFSG
+709 
-718 CRSLVSAPDLPATT
+718 
-732 LAWSCYE
+732 
-739 EMFFGCTSLVSAP
+739 GCTSLVSAP
-752 DLPATTLAWYCYEGM
+752 DLPATTLAWDCYNRMFSNCYSLKSAPILPATTLAQGCYESMFFGCTSLLSAPDLPATTLAEYCYSSM
-767 FTGCTSLVSAP
+767 FSGCTSLVSAP

-785 AEYCYSSMFSSCT
+785 VKGCYISMFSG
-798 SLSSAP
+798 
-804 ELPATTL
+804 
-811 VKNCYNSM
+811 
-819 FRNCSNLK
+819 CSNLK

-833 EKSVTNSLN
+833 EKSLTRSLN

-865 GIIPDG
+865 GIIPAG

>member
-1 MSMKNKTFIIVAAAF
+1 MSMKNKTFIVVAAAF

-75 IKNYKRYKFVS
+75 IKYYKRYKFVS
-86 RNEVSSSSTEFEGDV
+86 RNEVSSSRTEFEGDV

-106 FADEDYYAVYPYD
+106 FEDEDYYAVYPYD

-125 NGYLTVELPST
+125 NGYLTVNLPST

-172 FSVDYDD
+172 FSVDCDD

-212 LRVIA
+212 LRVIS
-217 PFGETFTKDAKYYA
+217 PFGETFAKGASYYA
-231 VIPPIAFSKGVT
+231 VIPPITFSKGVT

-277 PVNFTYSPYLTFVSA
+277 PINFTYSPYLTFVSA

-313 TWWNVSN
+313 TWGNVSD

-334 RGINAGGHVEMSGD
+334 RGINARGRVEMSGD

-364 DVTTAQYCM
+364 DVTTVQYCM

-378 KALTRAPD
+378 KALIRAPD
-386 LPATTLAE
+386 LPATILSE
-394 YCYAGMFS
+394 RCYEGMFS

-415 TTLAESCYK
+415 TTLAESCCNN
-424 GMFSGCT
+424 MFKGCT
-431 SLVSAPE
+431 SLVTVSE
-438 LPSTTL
+438 ILPATTL
-444 AKSCYKGMFSGC
+444 
-456 TSLVSAPELPSTTLA
+456 VQR
-471 ESCYEGMFSGCT
+471 CYESMFSGCT

-501 SSMFSGCRSLV
+501 SSMFSDCR
-512 STPELPA
+512 
-519 MTLAESCCNN
+519 
-529 MFNGCTSLVTVPEIL
+529 
-544 PATTLAQRCYESMFS
+544 
-559 GCTSLV
+559 SLV
-565 SAPELPATTLAKYC
+565 SAPELPATTL
-579 CNNMFNG
+579 
-586 CTSLVTVPEI
+586 
-596 LPATTLA
+596 
-603 ENCYEGMFSGC
+603 
-614 TSLVSAPDLPAT
+614 
-626 TLAENCCNNMF
+626 
-637 EGCTSLVTVPQ
+637 
-648 ILPATTLAWSCY
+648 
-660 EEMFSGC
+660 
-667 RSLVSAPDLPA
+667 
-678 TTLANYCYHRMFSN
+678 
-692 CYSLKSA
+692 
-699 PNLPATTLAR
+699 
-709 SCYEEMFSG
+709 
-718 CRSLVSAPDLPATT
+718 
-732 LAWSCYE
+732 
-739 EMFFGCTSLVSAP
+739 
-752 DLPATTLAWYCYEGM
+752 
-767 FTGCTSLVSAP
+767 
-778 ELPATTL
+778 
-785 AEYCYSSMFSSCT
+785 
-798 SLSSAP
+798 
-804 ELPATTL
+804 
-811 VKNCYNSM
+811 VKGCYNSM
-819 FRNCSNLK
+819 FRYCSNLK

-833 EKSVTNSLN
+833 EKSVTSSLN

-871 WDVVLVTP
+871 WDVVLVIP

>member
-1 MSMKNKTFIIVAAAF
+1 M
-16 LTLSSCDNTGS
+16 
-27 YLDTGRFIIYAD
+27 
-39 REDIQSTKTEIQDG
+39 E
-53 TSVVWKKGDAIAVFV
+53 KGDAIAVFV

-75 IKNYKRYKFVS
+75 IKYYKRYKFVS
-86 RNEVSSSSTEFEGDV
+86 RNEVSSSRTEFEGDV

-106 FADEDYYAVYPYD
+106 FEDEDYYAVYPYD

-125 NGYLTVELPST
+125 NGYLTVNLPST

-172 FSVDYDD
+172 FSVDCDD

-212 LRVIA
+212 LRVIS
-217 PFGETFTKDAKYYA
+217 PFGETFAKGASYYA
-231 VIPPIAFSKGVT
+231 VIPPITFSKGVT

-277 PVNFTYSPYLTFVSA
+277 PINFTYSPYLTFVSA

-313 TWWNVSN
+313 TWGNVSD

-334 RGINAGGHVEMSGD
+334 RGINARGRVEMSGD

-364 DVTTAQYCM
+364 DVTTVQYCM

-378 KALTRAPD
+378 KALIRAPD
-386 LPATTLAE
+386 LPATILSE
-394 YCYAGMFS
+394 R
-402 GCTSLVSAPELPA
+402 
-415 TTLAESCYK
+415 
-424 GMFSGCT
+424 
-431 SLVSAPE
+431 
-438 LPSTTL
+438 
-444 AKSCYKGMFSGC
+444 
-456 TSLVSAPELPSTTLA
+456 
-471 ESCYEGMFSGCT
+471 CYEGMFSGCT
-483 SLVSA
+483 SLVSSPDLPATILSKRCYGGMFSGCTSLISA
-488 PELPATTLAEYCY
+488 PELPVTTLAKY
-501 SSMFSGCRSLV
+501 
-512 STPELPA
+512 
-519 MTLAESCCNN
+519 CCNN

-565 SAPELPATTLAKYC
+565 SAP
-579 CNNMFNG
+579 
-586 CTSLVTVPEI
+586 
-596 LPATTLA
+596 
-603 ENCYEGMFSGC
+603 
-614 TSLVSAPDLPAT
+614 D
-626 TLAENCCNNMF
+626 
-637 EGCTSLVTVPQ
+637 
-648 ILPATTLAWSCY
+648 
-660 EEMFSGC
+660 
-667 RSLVSAPDLPA
+667 
-678 TTLANYCYHRMFSN
+678 
-692 CYSLKSA
+692 
-699 PNLPATTLAR
+699 
-709 SCYEEMFSG
+709 
-718 CRSLVSAPDLPATT
+718 
-732 LAWSCYE
+732 
-739 EMFFGCTSLVSAP
+739 
-752 DLPATTLAWYCYEGM
+752 
-767 FTGCTSLVSAP
+767 
-778 ELPATTL
+778 LPATTL
-785 AEYCYSSMFSSCT
+785 AEYCYSSMFSDCR
-798 SLSSAP
+798 SLVSSP

-811 VKNCYNSM
+811 VKGCYNSM
-819 FRNCSNLK
+819 FRYCSNLK

-833 EKSVTNSLN
+833 EKSVTSSLN

>member
-1 MSMKNKTFIIVAAAF
+1 MVIMSMKNKTFIIVAAAF

-394 YCYAGMFS
+394 
-402 GCTSLVSAPELPA
+402 
-415 TTLAESCYK
+415 
-424 GMFSGCT
+424 
-431 SLVSAPE
+431 
-438 LPSTTL
+438 
-444 AKSCYKGMFSGC
+444 SCYKGMFSGC

-519 MTLAESCCNN
+519 MTLAES
-529 MFNGCTSLVTVPEIL
+529 
-544 PATTLAQRCYESMFS
+544 
-559 GCTSLV
+559 
-565 SAPELPATTLAKYC
+565 C

-732 LAWSCYE
+732 LAW
-739 EMFFGCTSLVSAP
+739 
-752 DLPATTLAWYCYEGM
+752 YCYEGM
-767 FTGCTSLVSAP
+767 FSGCTSLVSAP

>member
-1 MSMKNKTFIIVAAAF
+1 MSMKNKTFIVVAAAF

-39 REDIQSTKTEIQDG
+39 MEDIQSTKTEIQDG

-75 IKNYKRYKFVS
+75 IKYYKRYKFVS
-86 RNEVSSSSTEFEGDV
+86 RNEVSSSRTEFEGDV

-106 FADEDYYAVYPYD
+106 FEDEDYYAVYPYD

-125 NGYLTVELPST
+125 NGYLTVNLPST

-172 FSVDYDD
+172 FSVDCDD

-212 LRVIA
+212 LRVIS
-217 PFGETFTKDAKYYA
+217 PFGETFAKGASYYA
-231 VIPPIAFSKGVT
+231 VIPPITFSKGVT

-277 PVNFTYSPYLTFVSA
+277 PINFTYSPYLTFVSA

-313 TWWNVSN
+313 TWGNVSD

-334 RGINAGGHVEMSGD
+334 RGINARGRVEMSGD

-364 DVTTAQYCM
+364 DVTTVQYCM

-378 KALTRAPD
+378 KALIRAPD
-386 LPATTLAE
+386 LPATILSE
-394 YCYAGMFS
+394 R
-402 GCTSLVSAPELPA
+402 
-415 TTLAESCYK
+415 
-424 GMFSGCT
+424 
-431 SLVSAPE
+431 
-438 LPSTTL
+438 
-444 AKSCYKGMFSGC
+444 
-456 TSLVSAPELPSTTLA
+456 
-471 ESCYEGMFSGCT
+471 CYEGMFSGCT

-488 PELPATTLAEYCY
+488 PELPA
-501 SSMFSGCRSLV
+501 
-512 STPELPA
+512 

-529 MFNGCTSLVTVPEIL
+529 MF
-544 PATTLAQRCYESMFS
+544 
-559 GCTSLV
+559 
-565 SAPELPATTLAKYC
+565 K
-579 CNNMFNG
+579 G

-603 ENCYEGMFSGC
+603 ESCYGGMFSGC
-614 TSLVSAPDLPAT
+614 TSL
-626 TLAENCCNNMF
+626 
-637 EGCTSLVTVPQ
+637 
-648 ILPATTLAWSCY
+648 I
-660 EEMFSGC
+660 
-667 RSLVSAPDLPA
+667 
-678 TTLANYCYHRMFSN
+678 
-692 CYSLKSA
+692 
-699 PNLPATTLAR
+699 
-709 SCYEEMFSG
+709 
-718 CRSLVSAPDLPATT
+718 
-732 LAWSCYE
+732 
-739 EMFFGCTSLVSAP
+739 
-752 DLPATTLAWYCYEGM
+752 
-767 FTGCTSLVSAP
+767 SAP

-785 AEYCYSSMFSSCT
+785 AEYCYSSMFSDCR
-798 SLSSAP
+798 SLVSSP

-811 VKNCYNSM
+811 VKGCYNSM
-819 FRNCSNLK
+819 FRYCSNLK

-833 EKSVTNSLN
+833 EKSVTSSLN

-865 GIIPDG
+865 GIMPDG

>member
-75 IKNYKRYKFVS
+75 IKYYKRYKFVS

-106 FADEDYYAVYPYD
+106 FEDEYYYAVYPYD
-119 AASSCE
+119 AAWSCK
-125 NGYLTVELPST
+125 NGHLTVDLPST

-266 SVFSRLPDIET
+266 SVFSRLPDIGT
-277 PVNFTYSPYLTFVSA
+277 PVNFTYSPYLTFASA

-313 TWWNVSN
+313 TWRNVSD

-334 RGINAGGHVEMSGD
+334 RGINAGGRVEMSGD

-386 LPATTLAE
+386 LPATILSE
-394 YCYAGMFS
+394 HCYEGMFS
-402 GCTSLVSAPELPA
+402 GCTSLVSSSELPA
-415 TTLAESCYK
+415 MTLAQR
-424 GMFSGCT
+424 
-431 SLVSAPE
+431 
-438 LPSTTL
+438 
-444 AKSCYKGMFSGC
+444 
-456 TSLVSAPELPSTTLA
+456 
-471 ESCYEGMFSGCT
+471 CYESMFSGCT

-512 STPELPA
+512 SAPELPA

-529 MFNGCTSLVTVPEIL
+529 MFNGCTSLVSSPELPATTLAESCYEGMFSGCTSLVSSPELPATTLARYCCQNMFKGCTSLVTVPGIL
-544 PATTLAQRCYESMFS
+544 PATTLAPRCYESMFS

-579 CNNMFNG
+579 CQNMFKGCKSLVTVPKILPATTLEEYCYEGMFSGCTSLVSAPELPATTLAEYCCNNMFKG

-603 ENCYEGMFSGC
+603 GHCYEEMFSGC
-614 TSLVSAPDLPAT
+614 TSLVSAPDLPA
-626 TLAENCCNNMF
+626 M
-637 EGCTSLVTVPQ
+637 
-648 ILPATTLAWSCY
+648 TLAWCCY
-660 EEMFSGC
+660 
-667 RSLVSAPDLPA
+667 
-678 TTLANYCYHRMFSN
+678 NRMFSN

-699 PNLPATTLAR
+699 PNLPATTLAGY
-709 SCYEEMFSG
+709 CYDSMFSG
-718 CRSLVSAPDLPATT
+718 CR
-732 LAWSCYE
+732 
-739 EMFFGCTSLVSAP
+739 
-752 DLPATTLAWYCYEGM
+752 
-767 FTGCTSLVSAP
+767 SLVSAP

-785 AEYCYSSMFSSCT
+785 AEYCYSSMFSDCR
-798 SLSSAP
+798 SLVSAP

-811 VKNCYNSM
+811 VKGCYNSM
-819 FRNCSNLK
+819 FRYCSNLK

-833 EKSVTNSLN
+833 EKSVTSSLN

>member
-1 MSMKNKTFIIVAAAF
+1 MKNKTFIIVAAAF

-101 KLAYE
+101 KLAHE

-119 AASSCE
+119 AASSCK

-320 YVIKMTKRQPQVLL
+320 YVIKMTKLQPQVLL

-386 LPATTLAE
+386 LPATILSE
-394 YCYAGMFS
+394 HCY
-402 GCTSLVSAPELPA
+402 E
-415 TTLAESCYK
+415 

-456 TSLVSAPELPSTTLA
+456 TSLVSSPELPATTLA
-471 ESCYEGMFSGCT
+471 ESCYKGMFSGCT

-488 PELPATTLAEYCY
+488 PELPATTLAESCYEGMFSGCTSLVSSPELPATTLAEYCY
-501 SSMFSGCRSLV
+501 SSMFSGCR
-512 STPELPA
+512 
-519 MTLAESCCNN
+519 
-529 MFNGCTSLVTVPEIL
+529 
-544 PATTLAQRCYESMFS
+544 
-559 GCTSLV
+559 SLV

-586 CTSLVTVPEI
+586 CTSLVTVPQI

-648 ILPATTLAWSCY
+648 ILPATTLAGHCY

-667 RSLVSAPDLPA
+667 TSLVSAPDLPA

-699 PNLPATTLAR
+699 PNLPATTLANY
-709 SCYEEMFSG
+709 CYHRMFSN
-718 CRSLVSAPDLPATT
+718 CYSLKSAPNLPATT
-732 LAWSCYE
+732 LAWSCYKD
-739 EMFFGCTSLVSAP
+739 MFFGCTSLVSAP

-767 FTGCTSLVSAP
+767 FYGCTSLV
-778 ELPATTL
+778 
-785 AEYCYSSMFSSCT
+785 
-798 SLSSAP
+798 SAP

-819 FRNCSNLK
+819 FRDCSNLK

-871 WDVVLVTP
+871 WDVVPVTP

>member
-1 MSMKNKTFIIVAAAF
+1 MSMKNKTFIVVAAAF

-75 IKNYKRYKFVS
+75 IKYYKRYKFVS
-86 RNEVSSSSTEFEGDV
+86 RNEVSSSRTEFEGDV

-106 FADEDYYAVYPYD
+106 FEDEDYYAVYPYD

-125 NGYLTVELPST
+125 NGYLTVNLPST

-164 RNVCGGIK
+164 RNVCSGIK
-172 FSVDYDD
+172 FSVDCDD

-212 LRVIA
+212 LRVIS
-217 PFGETFTKDAKYYA
+217 PFGETFAKGASYYA
-231 VIPPIAFSKGVT
+231 VIPPITFSKGVT

-277 PVNFTYSPYLTFVSA
+277 PINFTYSPYLTFVSA

-313 TWWNVSN
+313 TWGNVSD

-334 RGINAGGHVEMSGD
+334 RGINARGRVEMSGD

-364 DVTTAQYCM
+364 DVTTVQYCM

-378 KALTRAPD
+378 KALIRAPD
-386 LPATTLAE
+386 LPATILSE
-394 YCYAGMFS
+394 R
-402 GCTSLVSAPELPA
+402 
-415 TTLAESCYK
+415 
-424 GMFSGCT
+424 
-431 SLVSAPE
+431 
-438 LPSTTL
+438 
-444 AKSCYKGMFSGC
+444 
-456 TSLVSAPELPSTTLA
+456 
-471 ESCYEGMFSGCT
+471 CYEGMFSGCT

-488 PELPATTLAEYCY
+488 PELPATTLAKYC
-501 SSMFSGCRSLV
+501 CQ
-512 STPELPA
+512 
-519 MTLAESCCNN
+519 N
-529 MFNGCTSLVTVPEIL
+529 MFKGCKSLVTVPKIL
-544 PATTLAQRCYESMFS
+544 PATTLAGYCYEGMFS
-559 GCTSLV
+559 GCRSLV
-565 SAPELPATTLAKYC
+565 SAPELPATTLAE
-579 CNNMFNG
+579 
-586 CTSLVTVPEI
+586 L
-596 LPATTLA
+596 
-603 ENCYEGMFSGC
+603 CY
-614 TSLVSAPDLPAT
+614 
-626 TLAENCCNNMF
+626 N
-637 EGCTSLVTVPQ
+637 
-648 ILPATTLAWSCY
+648 
-660 EEMFSGC
+660 
-667 RSLVSAPDLPA
+667 
-678 TTLANYCYHRMFSN
+678 RMFSN
-692 CYSLKSA
+692 CFSL
-699 PNLPATTLAR
+699 N
-709 SCYEEMFSG
+709 
-718 CRSLVSAPDLPATT
+718 
-732 LAWSCYE
+732 
-739 EMFFGCTSLVSAP
+739 SAP
-752 DLPATTLAWYCYEGM
+752 DLPATTLAWYCYKEM
-767 FTGCTSLVSAP
+767 FSGCTSLVSSP

-785 AEYCYSSMFSSCT
+785 AEYCYSSMFSDCR
-798 SLSSAP
+798 SLVSAP

-811 VKNCYNSM
+811 VKGCYNSM
-819 FRNCSNLK
+819 FRYCSNLK

-833 EKSVTNSLN
+833 EKSVTSSLN

>member
-1 MSMKNKTFIIVAAAF
+1 MKNKTFIIVAAAF

-519 MTLAESCCNN
+519 MTLAE
-529 MFNGCTSLVTVPEIL
+529 
-544 PATTLAQRCYESMFS
+544 
-559 GCTSLV
+559 
-565 SAPELPATTLAKYC
+565 
-579 CNNMFNG
+579 
-586 CTSLVTVPEI
+586 
-596 LPATTLA
+596 
-603 ENCYEGMFSGC
+603 NCYEGMFSGC
-614 TSLVSAPDLPAT
+614 TSLVSAPELPAT

-648 ILPATTLAWSCY
+648 ILPATTLAGYCY
-660 EEMFSGC
+660 EGMFSGC
-667 RSLVSAPDLPA
+667 TSLVSAPELPA
-678 TTLANYCYHRMFSN
+678 TTLAW
-692 CYSLKSA
+692 
-699 PNLPATTLAR
+699 

-732 LAWSCYE
+732 LAWSCYKD
-739 EMFFGCTSLVSAP
+739 MFFGCTSLVSAP

>member
-1 MSMKNKTFIIVAAAF
+1 MKNKTFIIVAAAF

-444 AKSCYKGMFSGC
+444 A
-456 TSLVSAPELPSTTLA
+456 